1 MLGQQACVGDLDRER
16 IFQKPLFRGHSV
28 LQAPSA
34 STLEL
39 KDHVMETKQV
49 EDPQT
54 SAPDDLLQRLSWEVK
69 QIHGCLSE
77 VQKCWAT
84 GLGVTVAQW
93 NILMAISHLADDEG
107 VRVSVVSERLAVDA
121 SFVTAQSQLLESK
134 GLIRRKPSATD
145 RRVVLLALSSNAR
158 WQIENLSGSM
168 NAANAYVANNA
179 SGKAHRLL
187 AELEELKSVLKRAKL
202 LTASD
207 ALRHWPR
214 GRDTA

>member
-1 MLGQQACVGDLDRER
+1 M
-16 IFQKPLFRGHSV
+16 
-28 LQAPSA
+28 QAPSA
-34 STLEL
+34 VTLEL
-39 KDHVMETKQV
+39 KDYVMETKQV
-49 EDPQT
+49 EDSQAST
-54 SAPDDLLQRLSWEVK
+54 PDDLLQRLSWEVK

-77 VQKCWAT
+77 VQKCWAA

-93 NILMAISHLADDEG
+93 NILMAISHLADEEG
-107 VRVSVVSERLAVDA
+107 VRVSVVSEKLAVDA

-134 GLIRRKPSATD
+134 GLIRRKPCATD

-158 WQIENLSGSM
+158 WQIENLSSSM